1 MDTCVTCKFTA
12 VKDGGSLLC
21 HRFPKAQRV
30 ARDYVCGEWRPDVK
44 KEKTNGNDKKSSGK

>member
-44 KEKTNGNDKKSSGK
+44 KEKTNGNDKKPSGK

>member
-1 MDTCVTCKFTA
+1 

-30 ARDYVCGEWRPDVK
+30 ARDYLCGEWRPDVK
-44 KEKTNGNDKKSSGK
+44 KEQKNGNDKKSSGK